1 METQKLKEIQKE
13 IDAISKATAHL
24 LELSDG
30 IQAIERNTRRIQAS
44 VKMLEI
50 NISDILS
57 VFGTKN

>member
-13 IDAISKATAHL
+13 IEVISKAAARL

-44 VKMLEI
+44 IKMLEI
-50 NISDILS
+50 NISDIVS
-57 VFGTKN
+57 VIGAQN

>member
-13 IDAISKATAHL
+13 IEAISKATARL

-50 NISDILS
+50 NISDIVS
-57 VFGTKN
+57 VIGAQN